1 MTSSKNGLEKL
12 QGIVA
17 VMRLNV
23 CQINGKTYLF
33 PHRCLR

>member
-23 CQINGKTYLF
+23 CQINGKNISVLIPT
-33 PHRCLR
+33 